1 MLHKTILRRT
11 LFILFVVLILKK
23 WKSYQAIS
31 FQYGLTPISISAS
44 VNCLDALY
52 FHLRGCICLNGCYF
66 AYMRHSLTSPSG
78 ATWETDQPKWD
89 DLKEWPAQV
98 GRPED
103 WPAQVGRPERLT
115 SPSGTTWETDQP
127 KWGDLRD
134 CLTSPS
140 GATWNEKWA
149 TGKYLGHD
157 IWYGFF
163 TLYTGKSYK
172 RMLYHTNHVISYKTG
187 YIWLPDQPNW
197 GVRIGFSD
205 VLLSAFCLLILGS

>member
-1 MLHKTILRRT
+1 MKILPSH
-11 LFILFVVLILKK
+11 L
-23 WKSYQAIS
+23 
-31 FQYGLTPISISAS
+31 ISIWPHS
-44 VNCLDALY
+44 NID
-52 FHLRGCICLNGCYF
+52 FCISKLSWC
-66 AYMRHSLTSPSG
+66 SLFPF
-78 ATWETDQPKWD
+78 TWMYLLEWLLFRIYETQ
-89 DLKEWPAQV
+89 
-98 GRPED
+98 
-103 WPAQVGRPERLT
+103 
-115 SPSGTTWETDQP
+115 SDQP